1 MSVSLAALATL
12 GSLMATGIG
21 AAESAGANEEAR
33 SRLAADR
40 EADRQYYDRLL
51 SRDYISRPENESL
64 LRRLQELQRKNY
76 DRARA
81 ISTVAGGTDA
91 SIAALQAQGN
101 DVVGR
106 VAEGIASQAST
117 YRDKI
122 EEAKRASGRAYAKQ
136 MFALD
141 QARAN
146 AIATAAGQATKAMA
160 GIAGAAG
167 SADNPFG
174 LPVSD
179 DAGTTES
186 KLDFARGSDGMT
198 PTGDPLISSTS
209 SVTPPSGEV
218 SGLSEWKKRLGII

>member
-81 ISTVAGGTDA
+81 VNTVAGGTDA

-160 GIAGAAG
+160 GIAAAAG
-167 SADNPFG
+167 DSDNPFG
-174 LPVSD
+174 RTVGESDKAASTGVS
-179 DAGTTES
+179 ES
-186 KLDFARGSDGMT
+186 QA
-198 PTGDPLISSTS
+198 DPFGLIEKNNNQVSAPESS
-209 SVTPPSGEV
+209 
-218 SGLSEWKKRLGII
+218 SGLSGLDEWKKRLGII